1 MISARHAPGGG
12 TRPPSGPPTWLA
24 QPTLSFYAIACPFG
38 GAVTAARLA
47 LDATSASIAA
57 SPPVRSSL
65 EPPACAQLRSAVLAA
80 EGLWR
85 ERVLAD
91 ASLRGQGATFAA
103 VVLAGGHAVVAHLG
117 DCRVHQIR
125 NGKVHRKTI
134 DHVLASSTGR
144 RVLARG
150 IGLDSNPHVVPWD
163 IEIDDVFLL
172 SAGVHEVVT
181 DNELLEVLGTSVD
194 FAEAACRLLDL
205 ASLRAARDDLTVL
218 IAMPAVV
225 DAG

>member
-1 MISARHAPGGG
+1 MISARRAPAGG
-12 TRPPSGPPTWLA
+12 TRPPGGPPTWLA
-24 QPTLSFYAIACPFG
+24 EPTLSLYAIACPFG
-38 GAVTAARLA
+38 GAPTAARLA

-57 SPPVRSSL
+57 PPPVRSSL
-65 EPPACAQLRSAVLAA
+65 EPFECAQLRSAILAA
-80 EGLWR
+80 EVLWR

-103 VVLAGGHAVVAHLG
+103 VMLAGDHAAVAHLG

-125 NGKVHRKTI
+125 NSRFHKKTI

-150 IGLDSNPHVVPWD
+150 IGLDSNPHVVSWD

-172 SAGVHEVVT
+172 SAGVHDVVPEE
-181 DNELLEVLGTSVD
+181 ELLEVLRSSVD
-194 FAEAACRLLDL
+194 FIDAANRLLEI
-205 ASLRAARDDLTVL
+205 ASLRTTRDDLTVL
-218 IAMPAVV
+218 IATPAVL